1 MSFTIRRAGI
11 ECLDALAASPRTTTT
26 DTGEVRVPR
35 MVGFFAIGRMP
46 NAKTTRSQLL
56 AGWRGGLVLRS
67 ASAIAS
73 MPTPECAGVGERGF
87 VCRSAASGRGL

>member
-35 MVGFFAIGRMP
+35 MVGVFAIGPML

-56 AGWRGGLVLRS
+56 SGMAWGL
-67 ASAIAS
+67 S
-73 MPTPECAGVGERGF
+73 MA
-87 VCRSAASGRGL
+87 LL